1 MDPVDVV
8 LVGAALLAALIGWRI
23 GLLQG
28 LLGFVG
34 FVAGLSVM
42 VWFIPTVAPD
52 WQIGGVTRKVIV
64 AALVLCGALL
74 GQALGGLVGGWLRV
88 RLDAVGGQR
97 VDSLLGA
104 VLAVGATA
112 VAIWSLATVASALT
126 SPSSVFAQSRVV
138 TAVDQFMPSPARQA
152 LNGLAG
158 IVHDATLPLVVGGL
172 LPGVGTGSPP
182 PMGDLTP
189 ATNAA
194 LDSVVRVSGSR
205 PECGNG
211 ATGSGYVSTPEH
223 VTTNAHVVAA
233 MDEPRVTT
241 RGGRSY
247 QATVVG
253 FDPQLDVAVLHV
265 PGLELPALAS
275 DTSATSGTAAVVA
288 GYPGGGGLQ
297 VSPAVVRAVLG
308 AGRLGTDI
316 YGNSGVAR
324 EALVINA
331 EVRPGNSGGPL
342 LSTNGTVLGLV
353 FAQAVEDPQVGYA
366 LTAAQFRELPR
377 QVGASTAA
385 VSTGL
390 CPAP

>member
-1 MDPVDVV
+1 MGPVDVV
-8 LVGAALLAALIGWRI
+8 LIGAALLAALIGWRI

-34 FVAGLSVM
+34 FVGGLSVM

-52 WQIGGVTRKVIV
+52 WQIGSVTRKVLV

-74 GQALGGLVGGWLRV
+74 GQAIGSLLGGWLRV
-88 RLDAVGGQR
+88 RLDAIGGQR
-97 VDSLLGA
+97 IDSLLGS

-112 VAIWSLATVASALT
+112 VAVWSLATVATALT
-126 SPSSVFAQSRVV
+126 SPSGVFAQSRVV
-138 TAVDQFMPSPARQA
+138 ATVDQFMPSPARQA

-172 LPGVGTGSPP
+172 LPGGTTSSPP
-182 PMGDLTP
+182 PMSDLTP
-189 ATNAA
+189 ATNLA
-194 LDSVVRVSGSR
+194 LDSVVKVSGSR

-241 RGGRSY
+241 RKGRSY

-253 FDPQLDVAVLHV
+253 FDPQLDVAVLYV
-265 PGLELPALAS
+265 PGLDLPALAS
-275 DTSATSGTAAVVA
+275 DVTAATGTPGVVA

-297 VSPAVVRAVLG
+297 VSPAIVRAVLG
-308 AGRLGTDI
+308 SGRLGTDI
-316 YGNSGVAR
+316 YGNSGVSR

-342 LSTNGTVLGLV
+342 LSQDGTVLGLV

-366 LTAAQFRELPR
+366 LTAAEFRELPR
-377 QVGASTAA
+377 QVGAATAE

>member
-8 LVGAALLAALIGWRI
+8 LLGAALLAAVIGWRI

-34 FVAGLSVM
+34 FIAGLSVM
-42 VWFIPTVAPD
+42 VWFIPTLAPD
-52 WQIGGVTRKVIV
+52 WQIGGVTRTVLV

-74 GQALGGLVGGWLRV
+74 GQAIGSLIGGWLRL

-97 VDSLLGA
+97 IDSLLGSA
-104 VLAVGATA
+104 LAVAAAA
-112 VAIWSLATVASALT
+112 VAVWSIATVITALT
-126 SPSSVFAQSRVV
+126 SPTGVFAQSRVV
-138 TAVDQFMPSPARQA
+138 AAVDQVMPTPARQA
-152 LNGLAG
+152 LNGLAS

-172 LPGVGTGSPP
+172 FPGTAGGEPP
-182 PMGDLTP
+182 PMSDLTP
-189 ATNAA
+189 AADAA

-211 ATGSGYVSTPEH
+211 ATGSGYVSTPQH

-233 MDEPRVTT
+233 MEQPRVTT
-241 RGGRSY
+241 RTGKSY
-247 QATVVG
+247 RATVVG

-265 PGLELPALAS
+265 PDLDLPALPS
-275 DTSATSGTAAVVA
+275 DTSASVGTAGIVA

-297 VSPAVVRAVLG
+297 VSPAMVRAVLG

-316 YGNSGVAR
+316 YGNSGVSR
-324 EALVINA
+324 EAIVINA

-342 LSTNGTVLGLV
+342 LSQNGTVLGLV

-377 QVGASTAA
+377 QVGASTTA
-385 VSTGL
+385 VSTGF